1 MDFSKE
7 ICYNERELNNI
18 KALVHMIK
26 ELKEFL
32 FKGNVL
38 DLAVAVILGAAF
50 NAIIT
55 SLVKDVI
62 TPLILNPVLKAAGV
76 SNIAQLSWNG
86 VAYGNF
92 LSAVINF
99 LIVGTTLFFIVK
111 AANKVMAKKPAEE
124 EIIEVVEPTQEQLL
138 AEIRDLLA
146 NK

>member
-1 MDFSKE
+1 
-7 ICYNERELNNI
+7 
-18 KALVHMIK
+18 MIK

-99 LIVGTTLFFIVK
+99 LLVGTTLFFIVK

>member
-1 MDFSKE
+1 
-7 ICYNERELNNI
+7 
-18 KALVHMIK
+18 MIK

-146 NK
+146 NE